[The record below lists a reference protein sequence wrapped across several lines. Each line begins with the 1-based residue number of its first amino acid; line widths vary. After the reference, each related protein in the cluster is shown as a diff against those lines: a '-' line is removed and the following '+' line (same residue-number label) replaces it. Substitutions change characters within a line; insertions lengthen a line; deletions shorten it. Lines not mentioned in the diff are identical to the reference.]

1 MSSTKKTK
9 LGQFY
14 TDNHGYILKSLWK
27 NYINGTIVEPF
38 VGNGDLIKYVKEMG
52 FEGNLELYDLDSEYP
67 NCIKRDTLL
76 NPPDYNNKWVITNP
90 PYLARNKN
98 KTKTIYDKYDIN
110 DLYKAFIINLID
122 GNVNGGIIIIPLN
135 FWSSIR
141 ENDCSLRN
149 NFLSKYQIEHL
160 NIFEESV
167 FSDTNYTVCSFVFRK
182 KDIVLNSQDINT
194 TIYPYN
200 ININLSVDR
209 KCKWLFGGEIYNI
222 IPNKKIKVARLVENK
237 ENKGYFSTSILLHAI
252 DSGTFDGK
260 RISLEPDNE
269 LFYGKESS
277 RGQAT
282 IISNIKLNEEQ
293 ESILCDK
300 FNDFFEEKRE
310 KTHSLFLVNYR
321 ESKEYARKRIPFNL
335 AYLIINKILSDMTSG
350 NLLNIT
356 QT

>member
-1 MSSTKKTK
+1 MSSSKKTT

-14 TDNHGYILKSLWK
+14 TDNYGYILKSLWRD
-27 NYINGTIVEPF
+27 YINGTIVEPF
-38 VGNGDLIKYVKEMG
+38 VGNGDLIKYVKEMD
-52 FEGNLELYDLDSEYP
+52 FEGNLELYDLDSKYL
-67 NCIKRDTLL
+67 NYIKKDTLL
-76 NPPDYNNKWVITNP
+76 DPPDYKDKWVITNP

-98 KTKTIYDKYDIN
+98 INKIIYDKYEVN
-110 DLYKAFIINLID
+110 DLYKAFIISIINSD
-122 GNVNGGIIIIPLN
+122 VNGGIIIIPLN

-149 NFLSKYQIEHL
+149 KFLSKYKVCHL

-182 KDIVLNSQDINT
+182 KDIVLDSQYINT

-293 ESILCDK
+293 ESILCEK
-300 FNDFFEEKRE
+300 FNEFFEEKRE

>member
-1 MSSTKKTK
+1 MSSSKKTA

-14 TDNHGYILKSLWK
+14 TDNYGYILKSLWRD
-27 NYINGTIVEPF
+27 YINGTIVEPF
-38 VGNGDLIKYVKEMG
+38 VGNGDLINYVKEMD
-52 FEGNLELYDLDSEYP
+52 FEGNLELYDLDSKYL
-67 NCIKRDTLL
+67 NCIKKDTLL
-76 NPPDYNNKWVITNP
+76 NPPNYKDKWVITNP

-98 KTKTIYDKYDIN
+98 KTKTIYDKYEVN

-122 GNVNGGIIIIPLN
+122 GDVNGGIIIIPLN

-141 ENDCSLRN
+141 ENDFSLRN
-149 NFLSKYQIEHL
+149 KFLSKYKVSHL

-182 KDIVLNSQDINT
+182 KDIIFNSQNIKT
-194 TIYPYN
+194 TIYPDD
-200 ININLSVDR
+200 INMNLSVDR
-209 KCKWLFGGEIYNI
+209 KNKWLFGGDIYNI
-222 IPNKKIKVARLVENK
+222 IPNKNIKVARLVENK

-269 LFYGKESS
+269 LFYGKETS

-293 ESILCDK
+293 EFILCEK
-300 FNDFFEEKRE
+300 FNEFLEEKRE

-335 AYLIINKILSDMTSG
+335 AYLIINKILSDMISEKI
-350 NLLNIT
+350 LSPL
-356 QT
+356 